1 MQEQHQDLLY
11 SLHDKPNA
19 VACLTAALQ
28 HMLASFIGVITP
40 TLIISATLG
49 LTEHTAYLICMAL
62 FVSGVGTF
70 IQTKKIWASRQW
82 LSGHSGHQ
90 LCIYQ
95 CVAIGWHEGKK

>member
-70 IQTKKIWASRQW
+70 IQTKKNLGQ
-82 LSGHSGHQ
+82 
-90 LCIYQ
+90 
-95 CVAIGWHEGKK
+95 